1 MIEAIYWITF
11 SYLFGSVPNGYL
23 ITKIVSGKDIRKI
36 GKKKL
41 SSSNIMKN
49 VGYLPGI
56 LSALIDI
63 FKGTVA
69 VYGAQVLGFSA
80 QIQAT
85 AAILAL
91 SGQMWPVFMK
101 FWGGRGGATC
111 IGAFLAF
118 SFKISL
124 ISLFVW
130 IVFKFVFKK
139 IGAAIGMF
147 VFLIL
152 AGILGAYYNQE
163 GVVLFSVTGTVLV
176 LIQRVLGEPGS
187 LGKIKDKKII
197 LWRFFLD
204 RDTKEDAD

>member
-1 MIEAIYWITF
+1 MSEIIFLYIF
-11 SYLFGSVPNGYL
+11 SYLFGSIPNGYL
-23 ITKIVSGKDIRKI
+23 ITKLTSGKDIRKI

-56 LSALIDI
+56 LSACIDI
-63 FKGTVA
+63 LKGTIA
-69 VYGAQVLGFSA
+69 VYCAQVLGFSA

-111 IGAFLAF
+111 IGAFLIL
-118 SFKISL
+118 SSKITL
-124 ISLFVW
+124 ISLAVW
-130 IVFKFVFKK
+130 VIFKLALKK

-163 GVVLFSVTGTVLV
+163 GVILFSVIATILV

-197 LWRFFLD
+197 LFRFFLD